1 MKKKPPAKKKPARV
15 TELAVKSGTTIPV
28 QADPLARL
36 NALREQLLD
45 TAFGVGRHTR
55 ERIVNKLLEIA
66 EGTESEGNAINAG
79 FALAEFDRTGIA
91 AAKIVFDGVAA
102 AAGVNSNN
110 GYTGPGLSKIEID
123 EVVTAML
130 GPGQAEPEDEQV
142 VIINGFKKEETA

>member
-1 MKKKPPAKKKPARV
+1 MKKKPPAKKKPAR
-15 TELAVKSGTTIPV
+15 ELAVKSGTTIPV

-45 TAFGVGRHTR
+45 TAFGVGRQTR

-102 AAGVNSNN
+102 AAGVNARDD
-110 GYTGPGLSKIEID
+110 TRPGLSRDEID

-142 VIINGFKKEETA
+142 VIIEGFKKEETA